1 MADYKED
8 KEDDLSKL
16 IRLSYV
22 VAKPWRIC
30 TWLLA
35 VLLIGSLSINAYL
48 ISHNSVT
55 LDLYADSNIES
66 DITQHNE

>member
-1 MADYKED
+1 MAEYKED

>member
-1 MADYKED
+1 MAQNQED
-8 KEDDLSKL
+8 ELDKL

-35 VLLIGSLSINAYL
+35 VLLIGSLAINAYL
-48 ISHNSVT
+48 ITNNSVT
-55 LDLYADSNIES
+55 LDLYADSNVES